1 MAASGGYSEPI
12 YLASYPRS
20 GNTFLRM
27 VLLNCFGLKT
37 GSIYPADLGRNQALE
52 RFVGH
57 IEHDAFGDIA
67 FPQGNLPLLKT
78 HELPRDDLPAIYIVR
93 DGRAA
98 CASLWKFQNQSLPLA
113 QVIAGAHRFGTW
125 SQHVAAWHPWER
137 RDTLFIRYEDMVAD
151 LPATIA
157 RLGRFLGR
165 RPISMSVPSREE
177 VALVDGRWVTP
188 ASEWEPYFTD
198 DLKALFEQHNG
209 PMLRQLGYELPL
221 PPPGFGGPPRSRPNT

>member
-98 CASLWKFQNQSLPLA
+98 ARIPDGRFSP
-113 QVIAGAHRFGTW
+113 AHGGVRLDGLE
-125 SQHVAAWHPWER
+125 QRGGV
-137 RDTLFIRYEDMVAD
+137 
-151 LPATIA
+151 
-157 RLGRFLGR
+157 LGRER
-165 RPISMSVPSREE
+165 
-177 VALVDGRWVTP
+177 TP
-188 ASEWEPYFTD
+188 
-198 DLKALFEQHNG
+198 H
-209 PMLRQLGYELPL
+209 
-221 PPPGFGGPPRSRPNT
+221 